1 MEQKMSYEY
10 GGLPPPASLLTAK
23 KDKVPFY
30 NLPSSSTQFV
40 SFLVLHSGKLSP
52 NPPVPPTH

>member
-10 GGLPPPASLLTAK
+10 GGLPPLASLFTAK
-23 KDKVPFY
+23 KDKVAFY
-30 NLPSSSTQFV
+30 NLPSSSNQFV

-52 NPPVPPTH
+52 SPPAPPTH